1 MLIPRIISSISM
13 MILQYLSDMKTKTKK
28 IKLKLVTGYLLLVK
42 EDMKNRKATFSYI
55 DQKDKRQIFRKTTD
69 YLKMLKKLIFC
80 VHEMT
85 VTDVIQMK
93 LF

>member
-13 MILQYLSDMKTKTKK
+13 MILQYFSDMKTKTKK

-55 DQKDKRQIFRKTTD
+55 DQKR
-69 YLKMLKKLIFC
+69 
-80 VHEMT
+80 
-85 VTDVIQMK
+85 
-93 LF
+93 

>member
-1 MLIPRIISSISM
+1 M

-55 DQKDKRQIFRKTTD
+55 DQKR
-69 YLKMLKKLIFC
+69 
-80 VHEMT
+80 
-85 VTDVIQMK
+85 
-93 LF
+93 

>member
-1 MLIPRIISSISM
+1 M

-55 DQKDKRQIFRKTTD
+55 DQKKRQFFRKTTD
-69 YLKMLKKLIFC
+69 YLKMLKKLIFR

>member
-55 DQKDKRQIFRKTTD
+55 DQKR
-69 YLKMLKKLIFC
+69 
-80 VHEMT
+80 
-85 VTDVIQMK
+85 
-93 LF
+93 